1 MIIWI
6 NGSFGV
12 GKTTIAENLKSKVEN
27 AIVYDPEKI
36 GEFLFNTMPEKKDD
50 FQDYELWRILN
61 LEILKNLSKSYDTI
75 IVPMT
80 ITNESYYDEIIG
92 NLRNNNIVVQDFI
105 LIATK
110 SKIGERLNGR
120 KNSTEWAYEQVD
132 KCIEVFDKNFN
143 GYRIDTNNS
152 NVEEITFKILDIL
165 EKIKINNRK

>member
-12 GKTTIAENLKSKVEN
+12 GKSTIAENLKSKIAN

-36 GEFLFNTMPEKKDD
+36 GEFLFNTMPDKKDD

-61 LEILKNLSKSYDTI
+61 LEILKNLNKSYDTI

-80 ITNESYYDEIIG
+80 ITNKSYYNEIIG
-92 NLRNNNIVVQDFI
+92 KLRNNNIVVQDFI

-110 SKIGERLNGR
+110 SKIVERLDKR
-120 KNSTEWAYEQVD
+120 KNSTGWAYGQVD
-132 KCIEVFDKNFN
+132 KCIEAFTKNIK
-143 GYRIDTNNS
+143 GYKIDTNDS

-165 EKIKINNRK
+165 KNSD

>member
-12 GKTTIAENLKSKVEN
+12 GKSTIAEDLKSKMAN

-36 GEFLFNTMPEKKDD
+36 GEFLFYIMPEKKND

-80 ITNESYYDEIIG
+80 ITNEKYYDEIIG

-110 SKIGERLNGR
+110 SKIVERLDKR

-132 KCIEVFDKNFN
+132 KCVEVFDKNFK
-143 GYRIDTNNS
+143 GYKINTNNCTI
-152 NVEEITFKILDIL
+152 EEISFKILDIL
-165 EKIKINNRK
+165 EN